1 MAVKKLQQRDSAATR
16 ARILASAKV
25 EFAKSG
31 LGGARV
37 DVIAEKAKV
46 NKRMLYLYFGN
57 KEDLFRI
64 TLEDAYFDFRQAE
77 AALELEQFDPV
88 VALKKLVAF
97 TWQYYLD
104 NPEFITLVNSENLHK
119 ARHLKASRKLAEMNR
134 AFVGRMERLMM
145 RGVDAGFFLKDL
157 DPVQVNMTIA
167 AIGYYY
173 LTNRYTGSVVFERD
187 LMAKASLDRRLEFNI
202 QCVLRMVCTNKTL
215 TKIGL

>member
-1 MAVKKLQQRDSAATR
+1 MAVKKTPQRDAAATR
-16 ARILASAKV
+16 ARILAAAKV
-25 EFAKSG
+25 EFAKNG

-37 DVIAEKAKV
+37 DVIAERAKV

-57 KEDLFRI
+57 KDDLFRI

-119 ARHLKASRKLAEMNR
+119 AKHLKVSRKSADMNR
-134 AFVGRMERLMM
+134 AFVGRMERLLK
-145 RGVDAGFFLKDL
+145 RGVEAGYFLKDL
-157 DPVQVNMTIA
+157 DPIQVTMTIA

-187 LMAKASLDRRLEFNI
+187 LMAQSSLDQRLQFNI
-202 QCVLRMVCTNKTL
+202 NCVLRMVCTAKTL
-215 TKIGL
+215 VQQKL